1 MHENGKILVHYLD
14 LTKKFLIK
22 RMSTLIGGIILR
34 GKSVIRSDFM
44 VTLKG
49 IWLTLK
55 TVKNPLNVAR
65 LYWDGKPRLVRFKN
79 GFFEVTDR
87 TSFLIFRRLILHG
100 WKITR
105 ENGQRYLFYKNR
117 MKIVSPLDKCG
128 LFDKLEEFYRV
139 FDFKDKVCLDVGGF
153 IGETAVLFKLWGARK
168 IIIYEPVA
176 ENCELIRLNTALN
189 DVNAE
194 IHCVG
199 ISDHDGTIEVKYD
212 DFSVTFGLKGNKKM
226 AIPTISVSK
235 ILTDE
240 IDIAKV
246 DCEGC
251 ERSLLSVP
259 KETLRLI
266 PNYVIEYHHHL
277 GKKLMEKFIECGFN
291 VEALT
296 DTQKSVGI
304 FKAWL

>member
-1 MHENGKILVHYLD
+1 
-14 LTKKFLIK
+14 
-22 RMSTLIGGIILR
+22 
-34 GKSVIRSDFM
+34 M
-44 VTLKG
+44 VTLRG
-49 IWLTLK
+49 VWLTFK
-55 TVKNPLNVAR
+55 TVKNPWNV
-65 LYWDGKPRLVRFKN
+65 LLIYLDDKSRLVEFKQ
-79 GFFEVTDR
+79 GFSGIMNR
-87 TSFLIFRRLILHG
+87 SAFLIFRRLILHG

-117 MKIVSPLDKCG
+117 MKMVSPLDKCG
-128 LFDKLEEFYRV
+128 LFDKLEESYRV

-168 IIIYEPVA
+168 VIIYEPVA

-226 AIPTISVSK
+226 GIPVVSVSK
-235 ILTDE
+235 VLTDE
-240 IDIAKV
+240 IDVAKF

-251 ERSLLSVP
+251 EESLLNVSRDIL
-259 KETLRLI
+259 TLI
-266 PNYVIEYHHHL
+266 PNYIIEYHHHL
-277 GKKLMEKFIECGFN
+277 GSKLMEKFLKCGFS
-291 VEALT
+291 VEPLSDPKKA
-296 DTQKSVGI
+296 VGI
-304 FKAWL
+304 FKAWLLFRKRKQSNVTTCRGMCEN